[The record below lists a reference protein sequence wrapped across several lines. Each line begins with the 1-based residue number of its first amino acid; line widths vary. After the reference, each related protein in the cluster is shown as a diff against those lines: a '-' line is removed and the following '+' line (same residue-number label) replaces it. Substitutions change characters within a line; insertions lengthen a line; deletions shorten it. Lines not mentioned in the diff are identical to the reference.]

1 MAGSLQGAGTKTN
14 TGTASGQ
21 MPCFYTFSKG
31 KRIHRHLLTLQIS
44 AYINLVQQTD
54 SGSSLAEPCSV
65 QGFGRPRRE
74 GVFLHCSEL
83 PGRVGLKLCPLP
95 CAMLVHPWDCFE
107 VGSSCLHPP
116 GLVPQPRNN
125 PKSGPVLV
133 SCRSASQEQHRRI
146 PTQIPEKLKGKNK
159 TLWALLGGGKG

>member
-21 MPCFYTFSKG
+21 MPSFYTFSKG
-31 KRIHRHLLTLQIS
+31 KRIHRRLLTLQIS

-65 QGFGRPRRE
+65 QGFGRPQRE
-74 GVFLHCSEL
+74 GVFQHCSKL

-116 GLVPQPRNN
+116 PGTGPTAKKQHKVWPR
-125 PKSGPVLV
+125 PCVLPYGFTGAAQKDPNANF
-133 SCRSASQEQHRRI
+133 RETEGQ
-146 PTQIPEKLKGKNK
+146 K
-159 TLWALLGGGKG
+159 